1 MGNHLM
7 RGLRRMLA
15 LTLCAGL
22 SISLAAC
29 GEAKDE
35 GPDYADD
42 EAMSIIAKGF
52 EKRSDKI
59 DSLTAQGEDT
69 SSGKALQEFIQTE
82 IDNDSS
88 LKDRQFENSKMQE
101 DVVSYINLLNDQ
113 KEAAMTRF
121 SENGSEKWQKA
132 YDERSSILKKF
143 VEEYGLKVGDN
154 YKGSLEEIVA
164 NGNEVTE
171 KNDQDKAINGLI
183 SAATFEKVPDGYGS
197 FTYTATIQ
205 NTTNYNFT
213 DVGLILALYDA
224 NNVKAEET
232 YASTNSWN
240 KGETVKFEAL
250 SNTDAATVKASVK
263 YYDVAN

>member
-1 MGNHLM
+1 MGNALM
-7 RGLRRMLA
+7 RGSRGIFVVA
-15 LTLCAGL
+15 LCAGL
-22 SISLAAC
+22 AMSLAAC
-29 GEAKDE
+29 GETKDD

-42 EAMSIIAKGF
+42 EAMSIIAEGF

-59 DSLTAQGEDT
+59 DSLTAQGKDT
-69 SSGKALQEFIQTE
+69 SSGKPLQEIIQTE
-82 IDNDSS
+82 IDVDSS
-88 LKDRQFENSKMQE
+88 LKERQFENSKMQE
-101 DVVSYINLLNDQ
+101 DVVSYINLLDDQ

-121 SENGSEKWQKA
+121 SENGTKKWQKA

-143 VEEYGLKVGDN
+143 VDEYGLKVGDK
-154 YKGSLEEIVA
+154 YKDSLEEIVA

-171 KNDQDKAINGLI
+171 KNDQDEAINGLI

-205 NTTNYNFT
+205 NTTDYNFT

-224 NNVKAEET
+224 NNVKVEET

-240 KGETVKFEAL
+240 KGETVKFAAF
-250 SNTDAATVKASVK
+250 SNTDAATVKASVN
-263 YYDVAN
+263 YYDVAD